1 MGERYYVPGGVTTG
15 EDVGLGALQLLG
27 QIGSGGQGRV
37 HELGNSDKL
46 VYKEYYNP
54 KLVRTDAMMRLVRLR
69 QQRQPA
75 ERSWLDAHFAWPMC
89 RVVSGDGTVVGFIMR
104 RVSRMYSWRDA
115 AGKQRLTELQFLVR
129 PPKPRWQ
136 QITQPS
142 PDQRRRLARALAELT
157 QRLHRWDVVF
167 GDISDANI
175 LWTVKPQ
182 PDVYVID
189 CDGMRIRGNEPIL
202 DQADTPGWHDP
213 RQRSPVPGVD
223 ADLYKTA
230 LGITRILCCDPE
242 VKPRRESRF
251 LDGTTPLK
259 ILEGTLG
266 HREAEVRR
274 LLDQSAGPAGRR
286 PDAALWV
293 AALAD

>member
-1 MGERYYVPGGVTTG
+1 VTTG
-15 EDVGLGALQLLG
+15 EDVELSALQLLA

-37 HELGNSDKL
+37 YQLGNNDKL
-46 VYKEYYNP
+46 VYKEYYDP
-54 KLVRTDAMMRLVRLR
+54 RLIRVDAMARLVRLR
-69 QQRQPA
+69 QQGQHA

-89 RVVSGDGTVVGFIMR
+89 RVISGDGTVVGFIMR
-104 RVSRMYSWRDA
+104 RVSRAYSWQDA
-115 AGKQRLTELQFLVR
+115 GGKQRLTELQFLVR

-136 QITQPS
+136 QITQPT
-142 PDQRRRLARALAELT
+142 PDQRRRLALALAELT
-157 QRLHRWDVVF
+157 RGLHRWGVVF
-167 GDISDANI
+167 GDISDANV
-175 LWTVKPQ
+175 LWTVRPQ

-213 RQRSPVPGVD
+213 LQRSRIPGLD

-242 VKPRRESRF
+242 VQPGRQSSF
-251 LDGTTPLK
+251 LEGTRSEIR

-266 HREAEVRR
+266 HREAEARR
-274 LLDQSAGPAGRR
+274 LLAQAAGPAGTR

-293 AALAD
+293 AALSD